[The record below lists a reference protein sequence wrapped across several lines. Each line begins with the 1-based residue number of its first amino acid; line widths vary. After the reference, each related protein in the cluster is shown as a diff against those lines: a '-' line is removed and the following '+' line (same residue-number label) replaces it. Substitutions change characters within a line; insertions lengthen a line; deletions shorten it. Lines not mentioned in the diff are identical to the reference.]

1 MFAPF
6 NGWIVIFVIMCVLG
20 FFALKLIINVI
31 YFIIGIFMV
40 TTGSTKEQREKKME
54 REEKRRK
61 YEARA
66 REKARIDG
74 RL

>member
-1 MFAPF
+1 MFVPI
-6 NGWIVIFVIMCVLG
+6 NGWLIIFILLCVLG
-20 FFALKLIINVI
+20 VFVLKAVVTVIIW
-31 YFIIGIFMV
+31 IIGVPIGIYQI
-40 TTGSTKEQREKKME
+40 TSENRAKNKE